1 MSTEN
6 LKYWLALSRAPLVGS
21 VTFNQLLKRF
31 GNPESVFLATQRDW
45 LGAGL
50 KNKTI
55 DYLQKPDWEIIETDL
70 EWIQQPDNHL
80 LTLEHP
86 QYPAYL
92 RDVHGA
98 PPILYAHGQLDVLQ
112 TPQIAIVGT
121 RNPSQQGYELA
132 KEFSNQIAQA
142 GFTITSGLAKG
153 IDEAAHWGA
162 VAMNGRTIAVTG
174 TGLDRVYPAQ
184 NYQLAHA
191 IAQHGLLLS
200 EFPLKTPPHPEN
212 FPRRNRIIS
221 GMTLGTLVIEANVRS
236 GSLITA
242 RLAAE
247 QGRDVFAV
255 PGSVHN
261 KLARG
266 CHALIKEGAK
276 LVESANDV
284 IEELLI
290 HIPIAGINPIPVAN
304 KAFHSSDPT
313 TTTNDN
319 KLDELDPQYK
329 TLYDCMGATPISID
343 DLVDVSQLNVG
354 EISSMLLILELQG
367 LVSSQ
372 VGGLYVRN

>member
-6 LKYWLALSRAPLVGS
+6 LKYWLALNQAPLIGA
-21 VTFNQLLKRF
+21 VTFGRLLKRF
-31 GNPESVFLATQRDW
+31 GHPEAVFSATQKDW
-45 LGAGL
+45 LDAGL
-50 KNKTI
+50 KSKTI
-55 DYLQKPDWEIIETDL
+55 DYLQNPDWQLIDEEL
-70 EWIQQPDNHL
+70 NWLQQPDNHL

-86 QYPAYL
+86 QYPIYL

-98 PPILYAHGQLDVLQ
+98 PPILYVHGQLEILQ
-112 TPQIAIVGT
+112 TPQVAIVGT
-121 RNPSQQGYELA
+121 RNPSQQGYDLA
-132 KEFSNQIAQA
+132 KEFANHIAQA

-162 VAMNGRTIAVTG
+162 IAVNGKTIAVTG

-184 NYQLAHA
+184 NHQLAHE
-191 IAQHGLLLS
+191 IAQHGLLVS
-200 EFPLKTPPHPEN
+200 EFPLKTPPHSEN

-242 RLAAE
+242 RLASE
-247 QGRDVFAV
+247 QGREVFAI
-255 PGSVHN
+255 PGSIHN

-290 HIPIAGINPIPVAN
+290 HIPTHGINPAPVIAN
-304 KAFHSSDPT
+304 KAFHSPAPSVV
-313 TTTNDN
+313 NDN
-319 KLDELDPQYK
+319 KFDELDPQYK
-329 TLYDCMGATPISID
+329 TLYDCMGAIPISID

-354 EISSMLLILELQG
+354 EVSSMLLILELQG

-372 VGGLYVRN
+372 MGGLYVRN